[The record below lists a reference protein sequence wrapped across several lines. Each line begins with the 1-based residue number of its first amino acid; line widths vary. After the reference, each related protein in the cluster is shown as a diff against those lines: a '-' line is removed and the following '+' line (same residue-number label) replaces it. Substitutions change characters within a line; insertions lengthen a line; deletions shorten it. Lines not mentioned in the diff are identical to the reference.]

1 MNNVFNKIYDLTY
14 LPLLTPSNLI
24 ESLKVD
30 NFISINYSK
39 NEIGIIADVRCF
51 VDKKE
56 MSFIY
61 QFDQKDFLISIHYI
75 EDGKIEYLFNRNLE
89 LKDLRKEYIKSKVL

>member
-1 MNNVFNKIYDLTY
+1 
-14 LPLLTPSNLI
+14 
-24 ESLKVD
+24 
-30 NFISINYSK
+30 
-39 NEIGIIADVRCF
+39 
-51 VDKKE
+51 

-75 EDGKIEYLFNRNLE
+75 EDGEIEYLFNRNLE